1 MDHAVVFGKYQ
12 NLVGTVTE
20 PIGEPSSVAAIFL
33 TAGMLHHAGPYRLH
47 VDLAHE
53 VSKSNILSIRF
64 DLSGIGES
72 LGVGQG
78 GRSIDRAANETAQ
91 AMDYL
96 SEKYGIKKFVLFGLC
111 SGADDSVHTALTDKR
126 VVGVVALDGCGYR
139 TKRFYWHR
147 LVSHYAPR
155 LMMLSKWTALI
166 KRSIGTSDGTP
177 NSLQMGTDV
186 REFPDCDVAESV
198 FQSLADRDVRMHF
211 VYTGGVAEYYNY
223 ADQFFDM
230 FQNVRWNENASTTF
244 FPHMD
249 HVAMLCDDREQLVRD
264 VTTNIVYMAKNA
276 DIKSSDP
283 DVQSPVVIAPAI
295 DSAVGAAGISSM
307 TPTS

>member
-53 VSKSNILSIRF
+53 VSKSNMLSIRF

-78 GRSIDRAANETAQ
+78 GQSIDRAANETAQ

-155 LMMLSKWTALI
+155 FDDAVEMDCTNKAFY
-166 KRSIGTSDGTP
+166 RDIGW
-177 NSLQMGTDV
+177 
-186 REFPDCDVAESV
+186 
-198 FQSLADRDVRMHF
+198 
-211 VYTGGVAEYYNY
+211 Y
-223 ADQFFDM
+223 A
-230 FQNVRWNENASTTF
+230 
-244 FPHMD
+244 
-249 HVAMLCDDREQLVRD
+249 
-264 VTTNIVYMAKNA
+264 
-276 DIKSSDP
+276 
-283 DVQSPVVIAPAI
+283 
-295 DSAVGAAGISSM
+295 
-307 TPTS
+307 